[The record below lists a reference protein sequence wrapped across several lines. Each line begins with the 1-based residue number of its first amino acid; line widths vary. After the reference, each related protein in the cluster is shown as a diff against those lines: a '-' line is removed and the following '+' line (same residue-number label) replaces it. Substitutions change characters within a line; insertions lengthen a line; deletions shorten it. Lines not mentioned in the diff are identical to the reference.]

1 MNCRKETISW
11 NDNVDEEGLVCHC
24 NNEEL
29 CNKDTPNITESST
42 SSVFPSSV
50 TSSARSVKIQKGF
63 TIQQSKTTRKEVTDP
78 ILGKSELIVGVII
91 YLFLLRCL
99 YSAAPPYGKF
109 FETLFLTAAGWFH
122 LFVKSIID

>member
-1 MNCRKETISW
+1 MDCRKETISW
-11 NDNVDEEGLVCHC
+11 KENIDEEGIVCHC

-29 CNKDTPNITESST
+29 CNKDTPNITESTTSST
-42 SSVFPSSV
+42 SA
-50 TSSARSVKIQKGF
+50 TSNARSTGRLKRF

-78 ILGKSELIVGVII
+78 ILGKAELIVGVII

-109 FETLFLTAAGWFH
+109 FETSSLTAAGWFY
-122 LFVKSIID
+122 LFIKSTIDY

>member
-1 MNCRKETISW
+1 MDCRKETISW
-11 NDNVDEEGLVCHC
+11 KENIDEEGMVCHC

-29 CNKDTPNITESST
+29 CNKDTPNITESTTTST
-42 SSVFPSSV
+42 PA
-50 TSSARSVKIQKGF
+50 TSNARSTGILKKF

-78 ILGKSELIVGVII
+78 ILGKAELIVGVII

-109 FETLFLTAAGWFH
+109 FETLSLTIVGWFY
-122 LFVKSIID
+122 LCARSSLN